1 MKTEAYSSMAL
12 YKVAGLAG
20 VVAFP
25 FLASTVFDKLHGTKK
40 EGTFHA
46 QGDGVG
52 DEDDPPSMAPEDKL
66 ETDADDDN
74 ALQNIAIPDHVLRHP
89 RFGPSV
95 DDIVQMHGV
104 RKGHKRALVK
114 HIDTMFHIFVDMQQ
128 IREDTPHGTEL
139 IHVLLGQMSDT
150 RKRLMRRLSR
160 IINSCGIPTV
170 SGTNKLIDDNVHYH
184 FAQIKLGCEEFMHN
198 FNLLVAEK
206 LELCVG

>member
-1 MKTEAYSSMAL
+1 MAL

-25 FLASTVFDKLHGTKK
+25 VLASTVFDKLHGTKK
-40 EGTFHA
+40 QRVFHA
-46 QGDGVG
+46 QGDGVD
-52 DEDDPPSMAPEDKL
+52 DEDDPPSMAL
-66 ETDADDDN
+66 EEELEAATRDRKASSDV
-74 ALQNIAIPDHVLRHP
+74 AVPDYVLKHP

-114 HIDTMFHIFVDMQQ
+114 HIDNMFHIFVDMQQ
-128 IREDTPHGTEL
+128 IQDDTPHGTEL

-160 IINSCGIPTV
+160 IINSCGIPTI
-170 SGTNKLIDDNVHYH
+170 SGTNKLIDDSVHYH